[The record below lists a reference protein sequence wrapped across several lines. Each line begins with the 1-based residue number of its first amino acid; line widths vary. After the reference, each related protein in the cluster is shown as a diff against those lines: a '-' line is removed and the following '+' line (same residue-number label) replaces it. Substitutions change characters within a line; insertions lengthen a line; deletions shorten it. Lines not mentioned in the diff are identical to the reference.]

1 MNMIESKS
9 SQVAAYGH
17 DAERRVLRVRFRS
30 GSTYEYEDFSAEK
43 FAEMQAADS
52 HGKFLA
58 SRVKPYHEA
67 MKLPP
72 ETAPAAQI
80 PLANKQQTG

>member
-1 MNMIESKS
+1 MIESKS

-17 DAERRVLRVRFRS
+17 DAERRILRVRFRS
-30 GSTYEYEDFSAEK
+30 GSTYEYEGVSAEK

-52 HGKFLA
+52 HGKFLSA
-58 SRVKPYHEA
+58 RVKPYHEA
-67 MKLPP
+67 TKLPP

-80 PLANKQQTG
+80 QLDKIDQPV